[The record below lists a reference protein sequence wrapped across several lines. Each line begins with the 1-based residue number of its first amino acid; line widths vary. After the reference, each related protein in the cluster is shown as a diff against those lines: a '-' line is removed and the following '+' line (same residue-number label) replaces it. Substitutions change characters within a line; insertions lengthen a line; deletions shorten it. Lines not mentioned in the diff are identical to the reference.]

1 MSDNEG
7 EGPESDQPQS
17 QEIRHSHVGALVPA
31 HVARGVFSTGA
42 VVLQGQHEFI
52 LDFLLRMQQP
62 QQVVARIVIPP
73 SVVGQFIAALKDNLT
88 RHENRFG
95 PITLPQQSD
104 AQAQGERQSAQDLYD
119 QLKLSETVMSGDYAN
134 AVMIGHTATEFS
146 FDFITT
152 FFPRSAVAQRVFL
165 AAPNAKRLLDSLL
178 HSFQQFQQRVQ
189 QQQSGGPE
197 TPPPSPDCN
206 PGNGDDSPP
215 PGSMPPSAN

>member
-1 MSDNEG
+1 
-7 EGPESDQPQS
+7 
-17 QEIRHSHVGALVPA
+17 
-31 HVARGVFSTGA
+31 
-42 VVLQGQHEFI
+42 
-52 LDFLLRMQQP
+52 
-62 QQVVARIVIPP
+62 
-73 SVVGQFIAALKDNLT
+73 
-88 RHENRFG
+88 
-95 PITLPQQSD
+95 
-104 AQAQGERQSAQDLYD
+104 
-119 QLKLSETVMSGDYAN
+119 LSETVMSGDYAN